1 MSETSARVEA
11 DILYKLEKEVI
22 CLSLLSVM
30 LSFWDYLFYDYS
42 ITFFVSRI

>member
-30 LSFWDYLFYDYS
+30 LSSVLGLF
-42 ITFFVSRI
+42 VV